1 MTYEEVWINMSKRE
15 RVACA
20 VMSLMRVNE
29 TGFWSTCI
37 LNKWLSKFASLIL
50 GKNVFDWE
58 LDIASKLEDWQDV
71 TRKDERDELINEML
85 LLKELLA

>member
-29 TGFWSTCI
+29 AGFWSTCI

-71 TRKDERDELINEML
+71 TERDELINEML
-85 LLKELLA
+85 LLKKLLA

>member
-1 MTYEEVWINMSKRE
+1 MTYEEVWINMSKKE

-29 TGFWSTCI
+29 EGFWSTCI

-71 TRKDERDELINEML
+71 TERDELINEML
-85 LLKELLA
+85 LLKKLLA